1 MVGEVKKTEGSG
13 LRFYMGCS
21 RATSLRDDIL
31 VKNKGI
37 NGVRYWEKGF
47 PDKGNI
53 RAKALNTREKAL
65 QLGRESSRQ
74 YGQRDNWEGGE
85 KSYKV

>member
-21 RATSLRDDIL
+21 RAASLRDDIL

-37 NGVRYWEKGF
+37 NGVRY
-47 PDKGNI
+47 
-53 RAKALNTREKAL
+53 
-65 QLGRESSRQ
+65 LGERLSRQ
-74 YGQRDNWEGGE
+74 RKYQSKGPKYQSKGLAAREGE
-85 KSYKV
+85 